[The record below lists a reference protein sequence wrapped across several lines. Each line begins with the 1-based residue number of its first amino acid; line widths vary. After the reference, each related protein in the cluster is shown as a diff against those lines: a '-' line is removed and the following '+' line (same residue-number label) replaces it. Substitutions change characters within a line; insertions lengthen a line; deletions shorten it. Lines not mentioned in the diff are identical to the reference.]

1 MRRLGLAI
9 CILAIVLPVG
19 VSAQVGPCGSGDT
32 CASGQVCI
40 GPSGSRLCYR
50 TCNPGAASGASDACP
65 ASETCGRPSGLSQ
78 DVCSPSTPSSTTSGA
93 SGEAASEEAPFEPI
107 TPALGVPIPGGNL
120 SAPTREGG
128 TVRVAFLAEYI
139 NAAYRYL
146 SSIILVVA
154 IVMCV
159 YGGFLYLGASAGVG
173 DIARGKRIIIDSVM
187 GMLIVLSAYGILNL
201 VNPATINLK
210 VLELESIDRIDA
222 ALNITREAT
231 IDESET
237 GAFRTSGECP
247 VSLSAPIELNNA
259 RGSRTTEFISGMQ
272 SRMTGNVRQDVL
284 TVADAIVA
292 CNIHAGSCGRTVETI
307 NEVVSVSGR
316 GRRRQTISNDQM
328 LFLDTIKCAS
338 GTGSACTRP
347 AKAQA
352 YERLRSEIPGYP
364 DSWANELQPG
374 DAITVFNANSGP
386 YGLHAAIFMGWASG
400 GRANVVQGMW
410 GREARTG
417 TICLKS
423 QCSAVTPLVRTFQP

>member
-9 CILAIVLPVG
+9 CILAIVLPFG

-40 GPSGSRLCYR
+40 GPSGSGLCYR
-50 TCNPGAASGASDACP
+50 TCNPAAASGATDACP
-65 ASETCGRPSGLSQ
+65 ASETCGRPTGISQ
-78 DVCSPSTPSSTTSGA
+78 DVCSLSTPSTSIPADG
-93 SGEAASEEAPFEPI
+93 SPEVEEAPF
-107 TPALGVPIPGGNL
+107 TPVTPVLGVPIPGGSL

-139 NAAYRYL
+139 NAVYRYL
-146 SSIILVVA
+146 SGIILVVA

-173 DIARGKRIIIDSVM
+173 EIARGKRIIIDSVM

-210 VLELESIDRIDA
+210 VLELESVDRIDA
-222 ALNITREAT
+222 ALNVTREAT

-237 GAFRTSGECP
+237 GTFITSGECP
-247 VSLSAPIELNNA
+247 VTLSAPIDLNNA
-259 RGSRTTEFISGMQ
+259 RGTRTTEFITGMQ
-272 SRMTGNVRQDVL
+272 SRLTGNTRQDVL
-284 TVADAIVA
+284 TVANAIVA
-292 CNIHAGSCGRTVETI
+292 CNIHAGSCGRTVETV
-307 NEVVSVSGR
+307 NEVIGVSGR
-316 GRRRQTISNDQM
+316 GRRRQSISNDQM

-352 YERLRSEIPGYP
+352 YERLRSEISGYP
-364 DSWANELQPG
+364 DSWTDELQPG

-386 YGLHAAIFMGWASG
+386 FGTHAAIFMGWASG

-417 TICLKS
+417 TICIKS
-423 QCSAVTPLVRTFQP
+423 ECGAITPLVRTFHP